1 MLAARHVLQAMP
13 PEGVC
18 LCHGIIAMQVPC
30 ATTLCIVALGAG
42 EARVEAL
49 ASEFV
54 QLREVPADAA
64 AAPDG
69 AGGDA
74 EMADLFLFD
83 DDDTYQV
90 PHDCRPRPGPAV
102 R

>member
-1 MLAARHVLQAMP
+1 M
-13 PEGVC
+13 
-18 LCHGIIAMQVPC
+18 
-30 ATTLCIVALGAG
+30 VALGAG

-54 QLREVPADAA
+54 QLREVPAAA
-64 AAPDG
+64 AAGPDG
-69 AGGDA
+69 AGGEA

-90 PHDCRPRPGPAV
+90 PRGRTPWHITRCAVGHEDVVCRAC
-102 R
+102 